1 MIAAV
6 SQREEYRPTEESL
19 QAIKDLTVNARVQ
32 AVLTTSPDIRIS
44 NLELQTRHGEVYIS
58 GVLVGADLENLIAN
72 TIKKVPGVTGVKTY
86 FVVTPLE
93 QYVYGEGR

>member
-1 MIAAV
+1 MIAEV

-44 NLELQTRHGEVYIS
+44 NLELQTKYGEVYIS
-58 GVLVGADLENLIAN
+58 GVLV
-72 TIKKVPGVTGVKTY
+72 
-86 FVVTPLE
+86 E
-93 QYVYGEGR
+93 QT